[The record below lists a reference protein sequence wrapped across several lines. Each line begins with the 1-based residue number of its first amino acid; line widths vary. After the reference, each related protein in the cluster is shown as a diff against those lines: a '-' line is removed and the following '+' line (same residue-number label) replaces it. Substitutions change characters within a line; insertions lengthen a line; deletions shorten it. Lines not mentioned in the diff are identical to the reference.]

1 MCHPHTSVVKVSK
14 FGSEQFSFFFMPQ
27 RTLWKISECMLNS
40 QSKVISHLTLYA
52 NNWLRF
58 LYGPNPSTLSRQLL
72 PPWARSYSSSTSCQE
87 VGIVAYVSSSMSV
100 HEGERGDG
108 SKLLGK
114 KTPREQRERELLLNS
129 VFVCWLL
136 TLQNQLTNW
145 WGRGNV
151 PISTTKG
158 LNLFLDVLLLTQPSD
173 YLCS

>member
-100 HEGERGDG
+100 HEGERGGWEQAVGEKNSQRAEGERAFTEFRFCVLTADAAEPTH
-108 SKLLGK
+108 KLMREGK
-114 KTPREQRERELLLNS
+114 RSHFNH
-129 VFVCWLL
+129 
-136 TLQNQLTNW
+136 
-145 WGRGNV
+145 
-151 PISTTKG
+151 
-158 LNLFLDVLLLTQPSD
+158 
-173 YLCS
+173 